1 MAKKLKL
8 NGTARWI
15 IVALA
20 VLALVFNSGVTY
32 NHIYHL
38 SEKVEKLTE
47 AVEKMDGNIDKI
59 NIKLAKGENQ

>member
-1 MAKKLKL
+1 MAKIKL

-15 IVALA
+15 IVGLA

-38 SEKVEKLTE
+38 SEQVEKLTT
-47 AVEKMDGNIDKI
+47 AVKEMDESIDEI
-59 NIKLAKGENQ
+59 NITLAKGEKK

>member
-1 MAKKLKL
+1 MAKIKL

-15 IVALA
+15 IVGLA

-38 SEKVEKLTE
+38 SEQVKKLTV
-47 AVEKMDGNIDKI
+47 AIDKMDENIDKI
-59 NIKLAKGENQ
+59 NITLAKGENQ

>member
-1 MAKKLKL
+1 MAKIKL

-15 IVALA
+15 IVGLA

-38 SEKVEKLTE
+38 SEQVKKLTE
-47 AVEKMDGNIDKI
+47 AVEKMDGSIDKI
-59 NIKLAKGENQ
+59 NITLAKGEN

>member
-1 MAKKLKL
+1 MSKKLKL

-20 VLALVFNSGVTY
+20 VLAIAFNTGVTY

-38 SEKVEKLTE
+38 SEQVKKLTT
-47 AVEKMDGNIDKI
+47 AIEKMDTSIDEIKI
-59 NIKLAKGENQ
+59 TLAKGDTQ

>member
-1 MAKKLKL
+1 MAKIKL

-15 IVALA
+15 IVGLA

-38 SEKVEKLTE
+38 SEQVKKLTVAIDE
-47 AVEKMDGNIDKI
+47 MDKSIDKI
-59 NIKLAKGENQ
+59 NITLAKGENK

>member
-1 MAKKLKL
+1 MAKIKL

-20 VLALVFNSGVTY
+20 VLAIVFNSGVTY

-38 SEKVEKLTE
+38 SEQVKGLIKV
-47 AVEKMDGNIDKI
+47 VEKMDASIDKI
-59 NIKLAKGENQ
+59 NITLAKGDKK

>member
-1 MAKKLKL
+1 MTKLKL

-15 IVALA
+15 IVGLA

-38 SEKVEKLTE
+38 SEEVKKLTE
-47 AVEKMDGNIDKI
+47 AVEKMDGSIDE
-59 NIKLAKGENQ
+59 IKLTLAKGDK